1 MHLSILPIKEKYK
14 DPNFSFSSVIYLPNL
29 QNELQSWDSIKSIH
43 ETDMPI
49 DVLKVD
55 MDIFSRFLL
64 NYFNNIIDF
73 SSFPYHLKL
82 VNTAPVHK
90 KDSQNDKKNYRLVSL
105 LSNISK
111 VFENILKEW
120 SRQYQFLSIWK
131 FEVLAGLPS
140 NFSSSNATKSLQQRQ
155 SISLVSAWHFP
166 HWHYPMFPTQFCRDS
181 GWLFFPFLSGMWPH
195 WKLLAWFCFSD
206 SN

>member
-1 MHLSILPIKEKYK
+1 MNYKVETPSSQYMKLTCLLTYWKWIWIFFHVFFLIISI
-14 DPNFSFSSVIYLPNL
+14 
-29 QNELQSWDSIKSIH
+29 
-43 ETDMPI
+43 T
-49 DVLKVD
+49 
-55 MDIFSRFLL
+55 
-64 NYFNNIIDF
+64 IDF

-120 SRQYQFLSIWK
+120 SRQYQLLSIWK

-140 NFSSSNATKSLQQRQ
+140 NISSSNATKSLQQRQ
-155 SISLVSAWHFP
+155 PISLVSAWHFP
-166 HWHYPMFPTQFCRDS
+166 HWHYPMFPAQFCRDS